1 MREAVIVSCTRT
13 AIGKAFKGSLIN
25 SRPDELIASCMKA
38 CVDKSGINPELLEDV
53 IVGCA
58 MPQDEQGMNLGRI
71 ALLKAGFPVSVPG
84 MTINRFCSSGLQ
96 SIALACERILAGGA
110 DAIMAGGVESMS
122 MVNFL
127 NARMHPDPALYA
139 QSPNAYLSMGVTSEN
154 VAIKYGISRQECDQF
169 ALESNIKAGNAI
181 SSGKFTDEIT
191 PITVTKRT
199 LDNKGKVKT
208 NSFEFATDEG
218 PRPNSTLEGLGK
230 LRPAFNPKG
239 VSTAGNSS
247 QVSDGAAAVLVT
259 SKEFAKNH
267 NLPIIA
273 TFKGFQVAGVPPEI
287 MGIGPSY
294 AVPKLLQKANCKL
307 EDIKVIEL
315 NEAFATQSLAVIRDL
330 KLNTKIVNPN
340 GGAIALGHPLGCTG
354 SKLTVSAIHEAQRRG
369 GGLALITMCIGGG
382 MGAAGLF
389 EVEA

>member
-13 AIGKAFKGSLIN
+13 AIGKAFKGSLTN
-25 SRPDELIASCMKA
+25 TRPDELMATVLKSCIEDSKI
-38 CVDKSGINPELLEDV
+38 DPEVLEDI

-96 SIALACERILAGGA
+96 SIALACERIVAGGA
-110 DAIMAGGVESMS
+110 DAIIAGGVESMS

-127 NARMHPDPALYA
+127 TGRMHPDAELYA
-139 QSPNAYLSMGVTSEN
+139 ESPNCYLSMGVTSEN
-154 VAIKYGISRQECDQF
+154 VAKQYGISRTECDQF
-169 ALESNIKAGNAI
+169 ALESNQKAGAAI
-181 SSGKFTDEIT
+181 ASGRFKDEIT
-191 PITVTKRT
+191 PITVKSRK
-199 LDNKGKVKT
+199 LGADGKVKILEK
-208 NSFEFATDEG
+208 SFDTDEG

-239 VSTAGNSS
+239 GVSTAGNSS

-259 SKEFAKNH
+259 SREFAESH
-267 NLPIIA
+267 GLPIMA
-273 TFKGFQVAGVPPEI
+273 TFRGFQVAGVPPEV
-287 MGIGPSY
+287 MGIGPSF
-294 AVPKLLQKANCKL
+294 AVPKLMKKANKKISDL
-307 EDIKVIEL
+307 NVIEL
-315 NEAFATQSLAVIRDL
+315 NEAFATQSIAVMRDL
-330 KLNTKIVNPN
+330 ELNKDIVNPN

-354 SKLTVSAIHEAQRRG
+354 AKLTVSAIHEAQKRG
-369 GGLALITMCIGGG
+369 GGLALVTMCIGGG

-389 EVEA
+389 EV

>member
-1 MREAVIVSCTRT
+1 MKEAVIVSCART
-13 AIGKAFKGSLIN
+13 AVGKAFKGSLVN
-25 SRPDELIASCMKA
+25 TRPDELMATVLKA
-38 CVDKSGINPELLEDV
+38 CIERSGIDPEALEDV

-96 SIALACERILAGGA
+96 SIALACERVQSGGA
-110 DAIMAGGVESMS
+110 DAIIAGGVESMS

-127 NARMHPDPALYA
+127 TGRMHPDAALFA
-139 QSPNAYLSMGVTSEN
+139 QSPNTYLSMGVTAEN
-154 VAIKYGISRQECDQF
+154 VAAKYGISREECDQF
-169 ALESNIKAGNAI
+169 ALESNLRAAAAI
-181 SSGKFTDEIT
+181 SSGKFKEEIV
-191 PITVTKRT
+191 PITVTRRQPGA
-199 LDNKGKVKT
+199 DGKVHVR
-208 NSFEFATDEG
+208 SFEFDTDEG
-218 PRPNSTLEGLGK
+218 PRGNSSLEGLGK
-230 LRPAFNPKG
+230 LRPAFNPRG

-259 SKEFAKNH
+259 SREFAQVNG
-267 NLPIIA
+267 LPIVA
-273 TFKGFQVAGVPPEI
+273 SFKGFQVAGVPPEI

-294 AVPKLLQKANCKL
+294 AVPKLIEKSGCKL
-307 EDIKVIEL
+307 TDVKTIEL

-330 KLNTKIVNPN
+330 EFNKNIVNPN

-354 SKLTVSAIHEAQRRG
+354 AKLTVSAIHEAKRQG
-369 GGLALITMCIGGG
+369 GGLALVTMCIGGG

-389 EVEA
+389 EVEG